1 MNAKES
7 QILREYYSISKTSSD
22 DMAKALELAEQY
34 IGLTPFQ
41 KEVGEAKRD
50 IYKKVVAMFD
60 EMFHELNISKEPIVL
75 TPEATQTA
83 QGGKTE
89 LNQYIGIANDILSDC
104 SES

>member
-41 KEVGEAKRD
+41 KEVSVAKKE
-50 IYKKVVAMFD
+50 IYRKVVYMFD
-60 EMFHELNISKEPIVL
+60 EMFNELGLSKEAILIVPEAAQT
-75 TPEATQTA
+75 TPES
-83 QGGKTE
+83 KTE
-89 LNQYIGIANDILSDC
+89 LNQYIGIAKDILSDC

>member
-7 QILREYYSISKTSSD
+7 QILREYYCISKTSSD

-50 IYKKVVAMFD
+50 IYKKVVTMFD

-75 TPEATQTA
+75 TPEATQTT
-83 QGGKTE
+83 QEGKTE
-89 LNQYIGIANDILSDC
+89 LNQYIGIAKDILSDC
-104 SES
+104 SEL

>member
-50 IYKKVVAMFD
+50 IYKKVVYMFD
-60 EMFHELNISKEPIVL
+60 EMFNELGLSKEAILIV
-75 TPEATQTA
+75 PEATQTA
-83 QGGKTE
+83 QEGKTE
-89 LNQYIGIANDILSDC
+89 LNRYVSMAREISSDC